1 MKIKYENYLPF
12 KSLLELNNVLLL
24 EHPEHFD
31 LPEGRLLHYL
41 VFVGLFEFLDG
52 DCSVSA

>member
-31 LPEGRLLHYL
+31 LPEGGLLHYL